1 MVFAED
7 TESFMLGLEEFLT
20 VHVKNGQPVSGD
32 VDDTFLHEF
41 AIGSNNIPFENIGIF
56 VREKINNY

>member
-7 TESFMLGLEEFLT
+7 TESFILGLEEFLT
-20 VHVKNGQPVSGD
+20 IHVKNTQPVSGD

-41 AIGSNNIPFENIGIF
+41 GIDSNNIPSENIGNF
-56 VREKINNY
+56 VREQINNY

>member
-7 TESFMLGLEEFLT
+7 TESFISGLEEILT
-20 VHVKNGQPVSGD
+20 VHVKNGPSVSGD

-41 AIGSNNIPFENIGIF
+41 GIGSNNIPFENINIF
-56 VREKINNY
+56 VREQINSY

>member
-41 AIGSNNIPFENIGIF
+41 GIGSDNNSSENVVNF
-56 VREKINNY
+56 VREKIDNH